1 MRWHTSSYSGGGEGN
16 DCVEV
21 AVLCSHVSIRD
32 SIAPTRA
39 TVTVQAGTFATS
51 IRALK
56 ARFPRDWR
64 ARRVGARVACL
75 LRGVGPAAAGRG
87 PAVTSEHGVD
97 AGAVA
102 AVLGQPPNPSGGASV
117 RRVAY
122 TA

>member
-32 SIAPTRA
+32 SKAPTRA

-56 ARFPRDWR
+56 GPLPQGLTCPNVQAGTFATSIR
-64 ARRVGARVACL
+64 AL
-75 LRGVGPAAAGRG
+75 KGPLPQGLTCPTGRG
-87 PAVTSEHGVD
+87 ACRVPAEGCR
-97 AGAVA
+97 AGP
-102 AVLGQPPNPSGGASV
+102 GRCRPRPSSHW
-117 RRVAY
+117 
-122 TA
+122 